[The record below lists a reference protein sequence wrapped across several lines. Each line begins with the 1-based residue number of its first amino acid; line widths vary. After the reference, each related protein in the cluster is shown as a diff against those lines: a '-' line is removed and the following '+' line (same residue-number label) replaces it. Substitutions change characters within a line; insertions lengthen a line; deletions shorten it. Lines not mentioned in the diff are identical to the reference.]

1 MLQPTAEE
9 REEVCVR
16 YYSKGNFDRLV
27 QKALKTLSM
36 EHLPTTWRESLMN
49 VTLPVTCNMS
59 IDRSK
64 VISKKFL
71 AFSGYSLH
79 KIKIIESILD
89 KTSGKVNTTILKG
102 PH

>member
-1 MLQPTAEE
+1 MNQLWLAEQLT
-9 REEVCVR
+9 RTIKFSLDMTSVCLCV
-16 YYSKGNFDRLV
+16 LV
-27 QKALKTLSM
+27 LTGLSII
-36 EHLPTTWRESLMN
+36 
-49 VTLPVTCNMS
+49 LPVTCNMS

-64 VISKKFL
+64 VIIKKFF

-79 KIKIIESILD
+79 EIKIIESILD